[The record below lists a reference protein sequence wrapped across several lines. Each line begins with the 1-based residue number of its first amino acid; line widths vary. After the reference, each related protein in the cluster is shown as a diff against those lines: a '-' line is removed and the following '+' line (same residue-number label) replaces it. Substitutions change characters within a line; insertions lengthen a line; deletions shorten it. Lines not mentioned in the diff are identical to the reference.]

1 MNITSIPS
9 YSINASY
16 NNYNNKGSKTRKS
29 KSQPAFG
36 SSDDSKFFS
45 PLKNA
50 VDRVY
55 DKYTE
60 ILAKGLGKVL
70 DNGVAEKVIKATKH
84 TNLVAHMA
92 CLTSL
97 VLSGFYMKQT
107 LQNKKLD
114 KKKRTTLA
122 VNQGTVAVLAGIMAY
137 AVDNIV
143 NKKIENYTEKF
154 KMVNYKEEPKLLK
167 EHLTGIKN
175 AKTMMIFGLMYRF
188 ISPVVVT
195 PLANMIGDKIQAKGN
210 KKTQA

>member
-9 YSINASY
+9 YSINTSY
-16 NNYNNKGSKTRKS
+16 NNYNNKGSKTRKAQ
-29 KSQPAFG
+29 SQPSFG
-36 SSDDSKFFS
+36 GSDESKFFG
-45 PLKNA
+45 PIKDVVNKI
-50 VDRVY
+50 Y

-60 ILAKGLGKVL
+60 VLAKGLGKVL
-70 DNGVAEKVIKATKH
+70 DNGVAEKVINATKH

-92 CLTSL
+92 CATSL

-122 VNQGTVAVLAGIMAY
+122 VNQGTVAILAGVMAY

-143 NKKIENYTEKF
+143 NKKIENFTQNF
-154 KMVNYKEEPKLLK
+154 KMVNYNEESKILK

-188 ISPVVVT
+188 ISPVIVT
-195 PLANMIGDKIQAKGN
+195 PLANMIGDKIQSKGN
-210 KKTQA
+210 KNQA